1 MLLFAWT
8 PTTSVSPTPQQIADL
23 RLAASQ
29 MTGATRRAFQAE
41 MALKYCDGSARRA
54 EAVFG
59 WGRQNI
65 EVGLAE
71 KRTGIVCLS
80 LHAAFSGRSR
90 WEDRYPEAAQ
100 ALIDLAL
107 SHSQQDPTFRTTVSF
122 TRLTAQSAI
131 EGLRQQ
137 GIEEAVL
144 PAPSTMAVI
153 LNRLGFRLRNV
164 VKSKPL
170 KKIPETN
177 AIFDNVKKKMKK
189 PS

>member
-1 MLLFAWT
+1 MRSYASI
-8 PTTSVSPTPQQIADL
+8 PGNRVIAGTGHIDDL
-23 RLAASQ
+23 KRAARN
-29 MTGATRRAFQAE
+29 MRGAERRAFQAE
-41 MALKYCDGSARRA
+41 MALKYCDGNARRA
-54 EAVFG
+54 EDVFG
-59 WGRQNI
+59 WGRQTI

-80 LHAAFSGRSR
+80 LHAAFSGRTR
-90 WEDRYPEAAQ
+90 WEDRYPEAAKT
-100 ALIDLAL
+100 LIDLAL

-122 TRLTAQSAI
+122 TRLTAKSAI

-144 PAPSTMAVI
+144 PSPSTMSVI

-170 KKIPETN
+170 KKIPETD
-177 AIFDNVKKKMKK
+177 AIFDNVKKK
-189 PS
+189 

>member
-1 MLLFAWT
+1 MLMFAST
-8 PTTSVSPTPQQIADL
+8 PTACVAPTPQQIADL

-41 MALKYCDGSARRA
+41 MALKYCDGNARRA
-54 EAVFG
+54 EAIFG

-65 EVGLAE
+65 AVGLGE

-80 LHAAFSGRSR
+80 LQAAFSGRPR
-90 WEDRYPEAAQ
+90 WEDRYREAAQ
-100 ALIDLAL
+100 TLIDLAL

-122 TRLTAQSAI
+122 TRLTAQSAL

-137 GIEEAVL
+137 GTPEAVL

-153 LNRLGFRLRNV
+153 LNRLGFRLRKV
-164 VKSKPL
+164 VSRIDLGEKQT
-170 KKIPETN
+170 PEEN
-177 AIFDNVKKKMKK
+177 
-189 PS
+189 P